1 MPKTTEVF
9 SIAENKL
16 SNGLYYLEIPSMSN
30 VRVFNMSF
38 QRHFADISFLSTVIS
53 LCEEKQEKV
62 DSHVQ
67 NHDPK
72 TAYKKSN
79 YSFSITLPPNLEF
92 LYVHSNKAYGK
103 NANYTLHT
111 AKLKHAYLQNNFV
124 VSFGKKEAKDNKH

>member
-1 MPKTTEVF
+1 MFLTNNRIELFQPGVISALPKTIEVF

-16 SNGLYYLEIPSMSN
+16 SNGLYFLEIPSMSN

-92 LYVHSNKAYGK
+92 LYVHS
-103 NANYTLHT
+103 
-111 AKLKHAYLQNNFV
+111 KLTERTPTIPCIQP
-124 VSFGKKEAKDNKH
+124 S